1 MWCPLDMC
9 REDESLLFSFCCLWN
24 VRGLQYLNW
33 ITRCIHST
41 YSSRI
46 NLISKNIN
54 RKRLKVCCAWK
65 KGCFFIPTA
74 TVTLTW
80 QSSTLLTDS
89 GALDKN
95 SQNTDSASAR
105 ASGHKLLTKIFK
117 TVLTWVQS
125 PAAQHMW
132 IALRIYRITLLFCV
146 FSFRPRVNIK
156 QVNGPPVKWIES
168 PVKQTNAFLLPGPGK
183 LMFLASNS
191 LSNWTAKFSEN
202 CPPGSGRAAEFPARW
217 WNVFSSLPLSSLLL
231 V

>member
-95 SQNTDSASAR
+95 SQNTDSASPGPR
-105 ASGHKLLTKIFK
+105 DTNFLQKYLKQFWLESSHQRHNTCELLWGFIE
-117 TVLTWVQS
+117 
-125 PAAQHMW
+125 
-132 IALRIYRITLLFCV
+132 LLSSSV
-146 FSFRPRVNIK
+146 FSV
-156 QVNGPPVKWIES
+156 
-168 PVKQTNAFLLPGPGK
+168 LDPG
-183 LMFLASNS
+183 
-191 LSNWTAKFSEN
+191 
-202 CPPGSGRAAEFPARW
+202 
-217 WNVFSSLPLSSLLL
+217 
-231 V
+231 